1 MNDKIYFFT
10 ITDND
15 FFIKVYESN
24 RLIVDTIDS
33 YDKLDGYRS
42 CLMDLGYAYGGDF
55 FSELE
60 YREKNSI

>member
-1 MNDKIYFFT
+1 MIDKIYFFA
-10 ITDND
+10 INGNE
-15 FFIKVYESN
+15 FSIRVYESN
-24 RLIVDTIDS
+24 RLIVDTRDS
-33 YDKLDGYRS
+33 YSKLDGYRS